1 MPKFPLRVMI
11 VDDHPSF
18 WEAAQWTLSQD
29 SRFEVVAKVKRAS
42 EAIERLDHEAVDLIL
57 IGLRLPDAS
66 GIKTARR
73 LRARHRNIT
82 VILVASDLQEEH
94 RRQARRADIH
104 ACLLKDEFSVE
115 TLSQALTLPD
125 VG

>member
-1 MPKFPLRVMI
+1 MI

-18 WEAAQWTLSQD
+18 WEAAQWTLDQD
-29 SRFEVVAKVKRAS
+29 SRFEVVAKVKRAG
-42 EAIERLDHEAVDLIL
+42 EAIERLDREAVDLVL

-73 LRARHRNIT
+73 LRARRRNIT

-94 RRQARRADIH
+94 RRQARRADIY
-104 ACLLKDEFSVE
+104 ACLLKDEFSLD

>member
-11 VDDHPSF
+11 VDDHPLF
-18 WEAAQWTLSQD
+18 WEAARWTLNQD

-42 EAIERLDHEAVDLIL
+42 QAIERLDREAVDLIL

-73 LRARHRNIT
+73 LPAHHRNIT

-104 ACLLKDEFSVE
+104 TCLLKDEFSLD